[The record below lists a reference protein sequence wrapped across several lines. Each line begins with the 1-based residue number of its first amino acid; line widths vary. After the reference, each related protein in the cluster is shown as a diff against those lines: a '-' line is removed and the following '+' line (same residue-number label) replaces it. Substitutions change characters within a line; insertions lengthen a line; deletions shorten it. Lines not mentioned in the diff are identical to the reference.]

1 MKILHVLTGCLSLY
15 VHPSFMLDL
24 VSMFDK
30 NRELLTIRGSFIVR
44 NLCLLLEA
52 EKLYRAF
59 AGSLLRRIRIT

>member
-1 MKILHVLTGCLSLY
+1 
-15 VHPSFMLDL
+15 
-24 VSMFDK
+24 MFDK

-59 AGSLLRRIRIT
+59 AGSLLRWG